1 MALLV
6 QTLLGV
12 NVMRDIL
19 LKQTSND
26 ELEAVLPV
34 DRVITIDINNM
45 VYLSDTAFK
54 ITEDMIEKEL

>member
-12 NVMRDIL
+12 NVRDII

-26 ELEAVLPV
+26 ALEAVLPV
-34 DRVITIDINNM
+34 DRVITIDINNV
-45 VYLSDTAFK
+45 VYLSDNAFT

>member
-12 NVMRDIL
+12 NVGDII

-26 ELEAVLPV
+26 ALEAVLPV
-34 DRVITIDINNM
+34 DRVITIDINNV
-45 VYLSDTAFK
+45 VYLSDTAF
-54 ITEDMIEKEL
+54 IIDENMIETEL

>member
-12 NVMRDIL
+12 NVRDII

-26 ELEAVLPV
+26 ALEAILPV
-34 DRVITIDINNM
+34 DRVITIDINNV
-45 VYLSDTAFK
+45 VYLSDTAFT
-54 ITEDMIEKEL
+54 IDENMIEREL

>member
-12 NVMRDIL
+12 NVRDII

-26 ELEAVLPV
+26 ALEAVLPV
-34 DRVITIDINNM
+34 DRVITIDINNV
-45 VYLSDTAFK
+45 VYLSDTAFT
-54 ITEDMIEKEL
+54 IDENMIEKEL

>member
-12 NVMRDIL
+12 NVRDII

-26 ELEAVLPV
+26 VLEAVLPV
-34 DRVITIDINNM
+34 DRVITIDINNV
-45 VYLSDTAFK
+45 VYLSDTAFT

>member
-12 NVMRDIL
+12 NMRDII
-19 LKQTSND
+19 LKQTSNN

-34 DRVITIDINNM
+34 DRVITIDVNNV
-45 VYLSDTAFK
+45 VYLSDTAF
-54 ITEDMIEKEL
+54 IIDENMIEKEL

>member
-6 QTLLGV
+6 LTSLGV
-12 NVMRDIL
+12 NVGDII

-26 ELEAVLPV
+26 ALEAVLPV
-34 DRVITIDINNM
+34 DRVITIDINNV
-45 VYLSDTAFK
+45 VYLSDTAFT

>member
-12 NVMRDIL
+12 NVRDII

-26 ELEAVLPV
+26 ALEAVLPV
-34 DRVITIDINNM
+34 DRVITIDENNV
-45 VYLSDTAFK
+45 VYLSDTAFT
-54 ITEDMIEKEL
+54 ITKDMIEKEL

>member
-12 NVMRDIL
+12 NVRDIL

-34 DRVITIDINNM
+34 DRVITIDINNV
-45 VYLSDTAFK
+45 VYLSDTAFT
-54 ITEDMIEKEL
+54 ITEEMIEKEL

>member
-12 NVMRDIL
+12 NMRDII

-26 ELEAVLPV
+26 ALEAVLPV
-34 DRVITIDINNM
+34 DRVITIDINNV
-45 VYLSDTAFK
+45 VYLSDTAFT

>member
-12 NVMRDIL
+12 NVRDII

-26 ELEAVLPV
+26 VLEAVLPV
-34 DRVITIDINNM
+34 DRVITIDINN
-45 VYLSDTAFK
+45 VAYLSDTAFT

>member
-12 NVMRDIL
+12 NVRDII

-26 ELEAVLPV
+26 VLEAVLPV
-34 DRVITIDINNM
+34 DRVITIDENNV
-45 VYLSDTAFK
+45 VYLSDAAFT
-54 ITEDMIEKEL
+54 IDENMIEREL

>member
-12 NVMRDIL
+12 NVWYIT

-26 ELEAVLPV
+26 ALEAVLPV
-34 DRVITIDINNM
+34 DRVITIDINNV
-45 VYLSDTAFK
+45 VYLSDTAFT